1 MPRIGLKI
9 KIGFLGCGGFARRY
23 HVPALLGAADAR
35 IAVICDPQPV
45 PALQAIAEQSDAAL
59 VPDIDALLAP
69 GACDAVIVSTPHTL
83 HYAHTRKML
92 EAGRHV
98 LVDKPF

>member
-1 MPRIGLKI
+1 ML

-35 IAVICDPQPV
+35 IAVICDPNPV
-45 PALQAIAEQSDAAL
+45 PALQAVAAEAGAAL
-59 VPDIDALLAP
+59 VADVDALLAP

-83 HYAHTRKML
+83 HFAHTRKVL
-92 EAGRHV
+92 EAGHHA
-98 LVDKPF
+98 LVDKPFVMK